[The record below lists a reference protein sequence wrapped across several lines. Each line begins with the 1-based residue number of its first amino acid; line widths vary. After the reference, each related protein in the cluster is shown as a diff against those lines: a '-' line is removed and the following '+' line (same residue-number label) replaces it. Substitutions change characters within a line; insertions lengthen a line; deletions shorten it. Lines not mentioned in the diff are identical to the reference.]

1 MNTYFQQDGEFN
13 SNKRIID
20 AYLAEQ
26 PVSTGAW
33 RGRLEQLLFVLLSIV
48 RVLTC
53 AKARR
58 ICKALSLAVCLVA
71 FVGVIGAMEHG
82 TLSFGAGILIGLVI
96 IAAEAL
102 CLRPHRSESR

>member
-1 MNTYFQQDGEFN
+1 MNTYFDHDSEFN

-26 PVSTGAW
+26 SVQPGAW
-33 RGRLEQLLFVLLSIV
+33 RARLEQVLFVLLSIL

-82 TLSFGAGILIGLVI
+82 ILSLGAGFLIGLLI
-96 IAAEAL
+96 IAVEAL
-102 CLRPHRSESR
+102 CLRPHRS